1 MNSTI
6 TQDGA
11 TLNVRLDGDLTGG
24 AEALQFAK
32 TLKGEIAEASGI
44 ESVVMNMQEVGF
56 VDSSGLGML
65 LGAREAALAKGA
77 TMTLDNPN
85 AQLRQLLEITKLSE
99 ILGVRS

>member
-6 TQDGA
+6 TQQNA
-11 TLNVRLDGDLTGG
+11 VLMVNLDGDLTGG

-32 TLKGEIAEASGI
+32 TLKQEISQATDIS
-44 ESVVMNMQEVGF
+44 SVVLNMQSVGF

-77 TMTLDNPN
+77 TLALENPN
-85 AQLRQLLEITKLSE
+85 TQLKQLLEITKLAD
-99 ILGVRS
+99 ILGVK

>member
-6 TQDGA
+6 TQDGS
-11 TLNVRLDGDLTGG
+11 TLHVCLDGDLTGG

-32 TLKGEIAEASGI
+32 TLKGEIAQASGI
-44 ESVVMNMQEVGF
+44 ESVVMDLKEVGF

-65 LGAREAALAKGA
+65 LGAREAAHAKGA
-77 TMTLDNPN
+77 SMILDNPN
-85 AQLRQLLEITKLSE
+85 TQLRQLLDITKLSE